1 MARSNQVPL
10 TSIRFVPS
18 GSITRSNPGGVTVDA
33 MSGTV
38 GADCLSQRGQQC
50 TVSLNALFF
59 DGNWNF
65 VLKIRK
71 TSCFPEKWTTEYE
84 SRVNNVPLERIGNG
98 GLSELKVT
106 GRVSLIDGAR
116 LLCNGVA
123 ASPDFGNHFP
133 VLPNRADC
141 SMALRLLEEK
151 NYQGRASYRDVLR
164 QLSL

>member
-1 MARSNQVPL
+1 
-10 TSIRFVPS
+10 
-18 GSITRSNPGGVTVDA
+18 
-33 MSGTV
+33 
-38 GADCLSQRGQQC
+38 
-50 TVSLNALFF
+50 
-59 DGNWNF
+59 
-65 VLKIRK
+65 
-71 TSCFPEKWTTEYE
+71 SCFPEKWTTEYE

-151 NYQGRASYRDVLR
+151 TIREGHLIVTFSVSSHYEVKS
-164 QLSL
+164 